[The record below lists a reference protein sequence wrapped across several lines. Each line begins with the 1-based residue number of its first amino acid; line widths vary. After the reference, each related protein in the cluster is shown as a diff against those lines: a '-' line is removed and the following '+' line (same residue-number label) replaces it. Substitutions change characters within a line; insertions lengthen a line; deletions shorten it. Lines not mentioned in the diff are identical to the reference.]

1 VALAEKVA
9 SLTFQPEE
17 KPAMLA
23 LSNGDAVMGQPFR
36 IVFILYPRLTQLDF
50 TGPYEV
56 LARMPGAEVLVASK
70 DGGALVSEMGLTF
83 ANLRALADIGSCDM
97 IMIPGGPGQ
106 TEAMQDPA
114 FMAEV
119 KRLGEGAQYVTS
131 VCTGS
136 LILAAAGL
144 LTGKRAGSHWAYRE
158 LLTMFGA
165 IPDDARVVRDGNAI
179 TGGGVTAGI
188 DIALSIVH
196 DLAGEDAAK
205 MITLALE
212 YAPAPPFNCGRPELA
227 EEKTVAAVRQLFAG
241 FSAQRREAIEQ
252 ITGRA

>member
-1 VALAEKVA
+1 MAA
-9 SLTFQPEE
+9 
-17 KPAMLA
+17 
-23 LSNGDAVMGQPFR
+23 PFR

-56 LARMPGAEVLVASK
+56 LARMPGTEIIIASK
-70 DGGALVSEMGLTF
+70 DGGELVTEMGLTF
-83 ANLRALADIGSCDM
+83 ANLRALADVERADM

-106 TEAMQDPA
+106 TQAMQDPE
-114 FMAEV
+114 FMSEV
-119 KRLGEGAQYVTS
+119 KRLGESAQYVTS

-144 LTGKRAGSHWAYRE
+144 LKGKRAGSHWAYRE
-158 LLTMFGA
+158 LLAPFGA

-188 DIALSIVH
+188 DIALTIVA
-196 DLAGEDAAK
+196 DLAGDDVAK
-205 MITLALE
+205 MIQLAIE

-227 EEKTVAAVRQLFAG
+227 DEKTVAAVRQLF
-241 FSAQRREAIEQ
+241 SAFAQQRREAIDAYVS
-252 ITGRA
+252 GAN

>member
-1 VALAEKVA
+1 MA
-9 SLTFQPEE
+9 
-17 KPAMLA
+17 
-23 LSNGDAVMGQPFR
+23 DPFR

-56 LARMPGAEVLVASK
+56 LARMPGAEAIIASK
-70 DGGALVSEMGLTF
+70 DGGTLVTELGLTF
-83 ANLRALADIGSCDM
+83 TNLRALADVDRADM

-106 TEAMQDPA
+106 TEAMRDQA

-119 KRLGEGAQYVTS
+119 KRLGQSAKYVTS

-158 LLTMFGA
+158 LLAMFGA

-188 DIALSIVH
+188 DIALNIVA
-196 DLAGEDAAK
+196 DLRGPDVAK
-205 MITLALE
+205 MIQLAIE
-212 YAPAPPFNCGRPELA
+212 YAPAPPFNSGRPETA
-227 EEKTVAAVRQLFAG
+227 SPETVAAVKQLFAG
-241 FSAQRREAIEQ
+241 FAAQRREAIE
-252 ITGRA
+252 ILTGRADA

>member
-1 VALAEKVA
+1 MA
-9 SLTFQPEE
+9 
-17 KPAMLA
+17 
-23 LSNGDAVMGQPFR
+23 DPFR

-56 LARMPGAEVLVASK
+56 LARMPGAETVIASK
-70 DGGALVSEMGLTF
+70 DGGTLVSEMGLAFT
-83 ANLRALADIGSCDM
+83 NLMRLADIDRADM

-119 KRLGEGAQYVTS
+119 KRLGQSAEYVTS

-144 LTGKRAGSHWAYRE
+144 ITGKRAGSHWAYRE
-158 LLTMFGA
+158 LLSMFGA

-188 DIALSIVH
+188 DIALNIVA
-196 DLAGEDAAK
+196 DLRGPDVAK
-205 MITLALE
+205 MIQLALE
-212 YAPAPPFNCGRPELA
+212 YAPSPPFNSGRPETA
-227 EEKTVAAVRQLFAG
+227 EPETVAAVKQLFAG
-241 FSAQRREAIEQ
+241 FAAKRREAIEQ
-252 ITGRA
+252 MTGRA